1 MLVWIRCAQTNPL
14 SPNRAAPVNA
24 PAAPTC
30 RRSHPYVARPVSQ
43 TDRIVSRLRACQVLI
58 QG

>member
-14 SPNRAAPVNA
+14 RPNRAAPVRA
-24 PAAPTC
+24 PDGPTC
-30 RRSHPYVARPVSQ
+30 LRSQPYIARPVSQ
-43 TDRIVSRLRACQVLI
+43 TERTVSRLNACQVAI